1 MALTSDPV
9 ERLKGLH
16 KAAQGRAAHQREI
29 NAAEK
34 RILWDRIRLEAP
46 EMAEFMREARATLG
60 AKVEEI
66 RLNEKVVW
74 QK

>member
-1 MALTSDPV
+1 MDTI
-9 ERLKGLH
+9 ERLDALQQK
-16 KAAQGRAAHQREI
+16 AQGRAAHQRAI
-29 NAAEK
+29 NATEK
-34 RILWDRIRLEAP
+34 KILWDRIKLEAP